1 MGEWLQ
7 HASRMV
13 AWGRPGDIWMFVA
26 APIAIRRLL
35 QWAAKWI
42 ERMEPAG
49 AARLTLAWLTAAMPG
64 IAFLALAPEM
74 IHTLNP
80 RGMGSLAC
88 MAHCYGLSFLL
99 VAVIGTASWRTW
111 RRSRSAA
118 QLLKIA
124 RKPSQRLA
132 ELAGE
137 LGISAG
143 ELPSDNPICAVAGI
157 LRPRVLLSRGALR
170 LLSDEG
176 LRAALAHERAHVRR
190 RETLREGIAAFL
202 NGCTLMPVPAAL
214 SLYVRSREFAADQEA
229 AREVQPFT
237 LANVLVAFA
246 RFQLTSQSVVQLA
259 ETANLRDRVSLL
271 LNGPVSSP
279 IKKRAWVAAMTLIC
293 SAVVVTLLP
302 AGLHA
307 VQRFFCSS
315 GR

>member
-1 MGEWLQ
+1 
-7 HASRMV
+7 
-13 AWGRPGDIWMFVA
+13 
-26 APIAIRRLL
+26 
-35 QWAAKWI
+35 
-42 ERMEPAG
+42 
-49 AARLTLAWLTAAMPG
+49 
-64 IAFLALAPEM
+64 
-74 IHTLNP
+74 
-80 RGMGSLAC
+80 
-88 MAHCYGLSFLL
+88 
-99 VAVIGTASWRTW
+99 
-111 RRSRSAA
+111 
-118 QLLKIA
+118 
-124 RKPSQRLA
+124 
-132 ELAGE
+132 
-137 LGISAG
+137 
-143 ELPSDNPICAVAGI
+143 
-157 LRPRVLLSRGALR
+157 LLSRGALR

-302 AGLHA
+302 AGVHA